1 MEKNNPLLDGDIATV
16 LRKQSIPMGIGAICM
31 ILVNLIDT
39 YWASQLGTN
48 ELAALSFTFPIIGI
62 LINISIGLMI
72 GTSVAIA
79 RVIGAGNMDEAKSL
93 STHAIYLGLIIVV
106 FVAGFGIL
114 SQEQLFLWLG
124 ADPTVLPHITSFM
137 TIWYASSIFLIVP
150 MMINGVLRA
159 KGDAKTPMIVMMMG
173 AVFNGIF
180 DPIFIF
186 TLDMGLEGAAWATTL
201 SRALTMLYASYILIV
216 REKLFDLHIPTLS
229 HVLASWKVIL
239 KVGIPAS
246 ITNVLGPVAT
256 AILTAIVATH
266 GSAAIAAYGI
276 GARVESLV
284 LIAPMALSSGLSP
297 FIGQNWGAHLEDR
310 VAKGFRI
317 ALNFC
322 IVWGLGAFFLLL
334 IAAPYIAG
342 FFSEE
347 KAVQEGITLYLRVV
361 PIGFASYGAMLMVN
375 SSFNAMDHAF
385 RSSALS
391 VIRSIVFSVPL
402 AWIGSHFLAL
412 EGVFLG
418 LAAGSFFSVLI
429 GIRWMNNLL
438 SNTLH
443 DHAEKTLSISE
454 DEAYLISHTKGD
466 CTERMHSLITEM
478 KTLENVVLHKIRR
491 DAVGF
496 FVGKR
501 QLGHIH
507 PSGHVDLPLP
517 MELGEVLVKNQ
528 KVTHHRLH
536 EDNGWFTH
544 ELHNSE
550 DIDIALWLLELSHAI
565 YEIRTRGLCD
575 DRTQQEL
582 SNLHL
587 TEEEMKA
594 ILIVVDRIR
603 ACKSQSAIKK
613 AGMA

>member
-1 MEKNNPLLDGDIATV
+1 MPEENPLLTGDIATV
-16 LRKQSIPMGIGAICM
+16 LRKQSIPMAIGAVCM

-39 YWASQLGTN
+39 YWASQLGTD
-48 ELAALSFTFPIIGI
+48 ELAALSFTFPVIGI
-62 LINISIGLMI
+62 LINVSIGLMI

-79 RVIGAGNMDEAKSL
+79 RVIGSGHIEEAKNL
-93 STHAIYLGLIIVV
+93 ATHAIYLGFMIVGFVSFIGLI
-106 FVAGFGIL
+106 
-114 SQEQLFLWLG
+114 SQEYLFAWLG
-124 ADPTVLPHITSFM
+124 ADEKVLPHITSFM

-159 KGDAKTPMIVMMMG
+159 KGDARTPMIVMMMG

-216 REKLFDLHIPTLS
+216 REKLFDLHIPS
-229 HVLASWKVIL
+229 PKQMIESWKVVL
-239 KVGIPAS
+239 RVGVPAS

-256 AILTAIVATH
+256 AMLTAIVATH
-266 GSAAIAAYGI
+266 GSAAVAAYGI

-284 LIAPMALSSGLSP
+284 LIAPLALSSGLSP

-310 VAKGFRI
+310 VAKGFQL
-317 ALNFC
+317 ALNFS
-322 IVWGLGAFFLLL
+322 ILWGLGAFLILLAL
-334 IAAPYIAG
+334 APQIAVV
-342 FFSEE
+342 FSED
-347 KAVQEGITLYLRVV
+347 KAVQEAITLYLRVV

-385 RSSALS
+385 RSSVLS
-391 VIRSIVFSVPL
+391 VLRSIVFAVPL
-402 AWIGSHFLAL
+402 AWVGSHFLAL

-418 LAAGSFFSVLI
+418 LACGSFFSVLI
-429 GIRWMNNLL
+429 GIRWMRNLL

-443 DHAEKTLSISE
+443 DHGESKKEISE
-454 DEAYLISHTKGD
+454 EIAYLITHTCKE
-466 CTERMHSLITEM
+466 CTARMHSLIDEM
-478 KTLENVVLHKIRR
+478 LKLEKVSLHKVRS

-496 FVGKR
+496 FVESR

-517 MELGEVLVKNQ
+517 MELGQVLVKNK

-544 ELHNSE
+544 ELHNNE

-565 YEIRTRGLCD
+565 YEVRTRGLCD
-575 DRTQQEL
+575 DLTQQEIAHLNL
-582 SNLHL
+582 SK
-587 TEEEMKA
+587 EENEALMK
-594 ILIVVDRIR
+594 VVRRIR
-603 ACKSQSAIKK
+603 AFK
-613 AGMA
+613 AA